1 MNSNGDLTWQQNHL
15 RRGGNKMENEL
26 YHHGIIGMKW
36 GVRRYQNKD
45 GSLTLAGKKRALKMQ
60 NQYTEFSKDKK
71 YHDKNGNL
79 TYAGRKKA
87 LKMKDDYTSLT
98 GKTLRSFPGKKNARS
113 AKGSNITK
121 SISEMSNAEIQAKID
136 RIRLEN
142 TLKSLTPVH
151 VSAGQKFVNGLK
163 DASLSM
169 LKDKGT
175 KLVGDMIDKKLRSA
189 LGLNTNSAKTAAQI
203 LQEEA
208 QKYENRQK
216 IDKGQRYF
224 KEGKYAE
231 TQKADKTDKADKTA
245 ESKAKTKTETYTGT
259 VEGEGTSKYT
269 SKKKKNEPIDGEWR
283 EVNDDN
289 IRSGREYISQFLLED
304 KKRKGR

>member
-1 MNSNGDLTWQQNHL
+1 
-15 RRGGNKMENEL
+15 
-26 YHHGIIGMKW
+26 
-36 GVRRYQNKD
+36 
-45 GSLTLAGKKRALKMQ
+45 
-60 NQYTEFSKDKK
+60 
-71 YHDKNGNL
+71 
-79 TYAGRKKA
+79 
-87 LKMKDDYTSLT
+87 
-98 GKTLRSFPGKKNARS
+98 
-113 AKGSNITK
+113 
-121 SISEMSNAEIQAKID
+121 MSNAEIQAKID

-163 DASLSM
+163 DASLSI

-231 TQKADKTDKADKTA
+231 TQKADKTA
-245 ESKAKTKTETYTGT
+245 ESKDKPKTETYTGT
-259 VEGEGTSKYT
+259 VEGKGTSTHT

-283 EVNDDN
+283 KVNDDN

-304 KKRKGR
+304 KRKKR

>member
-1 MNSNGDLTWQQNHL
+1 
-15 RRGGNKMENEL
+15 MENEL
-26 YHHGIIGMKW
+26 YHHGIIGQKW
-36 GVRRYQNKD
+36 GIRRYQNKD

-79 TYAGRKKA
+79 TYEGRKKA

-98 GKTLRSFPGKKNARS
+98 GKTLRSFPGNKKAKS
-113 AKGSNITK
+113 AKGSNSTK

-163 DASLSM
+163 DASLSI

-189 LGLNTNSAKTAAQI
+189 LGLNIDRAKTAAQI

-231 TQKADKTDKADKTA
+231 TQKADKTDKTS
-245 ESKAKTKTETYTGT
+245 ESKDKAKTKTETYTGT
-259 VEGEGTSKYT
+259 VEGKGTSNHT
-269 SKKKKNEPIDGEWR
+269 SKKKKNEPIDAEWR

-304 KKRKGR
+304 KKKKR

>member
-1 MNSNGDLTWQQNHL
+1 
-15 RRGGNKMENEL
+15 
-26 YHHGIIGMKW
+26 
-36 GVRRYQNKD
+36 
-45 GSLTLAGKKRALKMQ
+45 
-60 NQYTEFSKDKK
+60 
-71 YHDKNGNL
+71 
-79 TYAGRKKA
+79 
-87 LKMKDDYTSLT
+87 
-98 GKTLRSFPGKKNARS
+98 
-113 AKGSNITK
+113 
-121 SISEMSNAEIQAKID
+121 MSNAEIQAKID

-163 DASLSM
+163 DASLSI

-189 LGLNTNSAKTAAQI
+189 LGLNNNSDKTAAQI

-208 QKYENRQK
+208 QKYEKRQK
-216 IDKGQRYF
+216 IDKGQHYF
-224 KEGKYAE
+224 KEGKYSE
-231 TQKADKTDKADKTA
+231 TQKADKTS
-245 ESKAKTKTETYTGT
+245 ESKDKAKTKTETYTGT
-259 VEGEGTSKYT
+259 GTVEGKGTSTHT

-304 KKRKGR
+304 KKKKR